1 MSLISLTFGRG
12 KEAPSCSEI
21 EIDSPVRR
29 IKIDNSAENKIE
41 VLKACT
47 FFKARFVY
55 IVGQIVSGVVKEQM
69 VGSCNGKQF
78 CIDEVESKIG
88 NAGKQGMN
96 VGLSVTGIQLDD
108 VKKGDVISLMARQQV
123 QQA

>member
-1 MSLISLTFGRG
+1 MSLISLTFGKG
-12 KEAPSCSEI
+12 KEAMSCSEI
-21 EIDSPVRR
+21 EVDAPVQR
-29 IKIDNSAENKIE
+29 IKVDKSIENKLE

-47 FFKARFVY
+47 FFQSSFVY

-88 NAGKQGMN
+88 NAAKQGMN
-96 VGLSVTGIQLDD
+96 VGLCVTGIRLDD
-108 VKKGDVISLMARQQV
+108 VKKGDIISLSA
-123 QQA
+123 AE

>member
-1 MSLISLTFGRG
+1 MSLISLTFGKG
-12 KEAPSCSEI
+12 KEAPSCSQI
-21 EIDSPVRR
+21 EIDSPARR

-47 FFKARFVY
+47 FFKASFVY
-55 IVGQIVSGVVKEQM
+55 IVGQIVCGVVKEQM

-78 CIDEVESKIG
+78 SIDEVESKIG
-88 NAGKQGMN
+88 NAAKQGMN
-96 VGLSVTGIQLDD
+96 VGLCVSGISLGD
-108 VKKGDVISLMARQQV
+108 VKKGDVISLIARQQL